1 MAGLLSPFFTTRRH
15 GTFAGIFGQ
24 IGQKQGFF
32 KVLSVPESF
41 RRTSEQIRQTS
52 GKLWQ
57 LSERFRRVPERFG
70 QVAEQFR
77 QIFGN
82 RRQLTAMLRR
92 VPEEF
97 GQTAEE
103 LGLVPE

>member
-1 MAGLLSPFFTTRRH
+1 L
-15 GTFAGIFGQ
+15 
-24 IGQKQGFF
+24 
-32 KVLSVPESF
+32 
-41 RRTSEQIRQTS
+41 
-52 GKLWQ
+52 
-57 LSERFRRVPERFG
+57 
-70 QVAEQFR
+70 AEQFR